1 VDDVAEVELAVG
13 EVAVGLEAGLPR
25 RAVVKDMGGAAALD
39 LDAAVA
45 GEVAVAGQVAAVVEA
60 GRRVGGAVH
69 RVGDDGLVR
78 VATHERDD
86 HLVPP
91 AGSWMKPWRA
101 LAAGVATRTG
111 ALSPGVP
118 LVPAPAAWLWSVA
131 RKP

>member
-1 VDDVAEVELAVG
+1 
-13 EVAVGLEAGLPR
+13 
-25 RAVVKDMGGAAALD
+25 MGGAAALD

-45 GEVAVAGQVAAVVEA
+45 GEVAVAGQVAAVVKA
-60 GRRVGGAVH
+60 GGGGLAGLCTAWVMMGLSGSPPMNETITSSPRR
-69 RVGDDGLVR
+69 
-78 VATHERDD
+78 
-86 HLVPP
+86 
-91 AGSWMKPWRA
+91 GSWMKPWRA